1 MEDGP
6 RETFY
11 VNTDFD
17 LKSAAPFDALHR
29 ELAESCHVLHY
40 THVDGTWYSIV
51 EAACV
56 ESTGGGGAARD
67 IMSMAAAVSRLSPT
81 AKAELAACSLREFN
95 VGFDCWD
102 TWSYVHAIPSHVI
115 RAVAD
120 IDCSLAV
127 TLYPMRKP
135 DGTPKED

>member
-1 MEDGP
+1 MDDAP
-6 RETFY
+6 RETGY
-11 VNTDFD
+11 ANTDFD
-17 LKSAAPFDALHR
+17 LKSASPFDALHR
-29 ELAESCHVLHY
+29 ELAESCCVLHY

-51 EAACV
+51 EAARD
-56 ESTGGGGAARD
+56 ESTEEADAALD
-67 IMSMAAAVSRLSPT
+67 IMSMTAAVSRLSPT
-81 AKAELAACSLREFN
+81 AKSELAACSLREFN

-102 TWSYVHAIPSHVI
+102 TWSYVHAIPSHII

-135 DGTPKED
+135 DGTPKE